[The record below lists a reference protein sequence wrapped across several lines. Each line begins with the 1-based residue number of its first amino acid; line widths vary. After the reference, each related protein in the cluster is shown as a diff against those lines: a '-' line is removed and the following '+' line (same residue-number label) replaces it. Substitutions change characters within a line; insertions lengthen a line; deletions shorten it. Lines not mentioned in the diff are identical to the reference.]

1 LKIFRNMRKIA
12 LKKWIIEEIM
22 KVLNRAIQH
31 RLQNLER
38 EIRKELTLI
47 NEDWTKLTIE
57 VFKSFN
63 VLTHSEISITMSF
76 LISSFI
82 LSFLNS
88 ILFNENLNYIFINFQ
103 IFHESTRLFKLMNS
117 LSRRSFSFYTLRTTV

>member
-1 LKIFRNMRKIA
+1 MKIFRNMRKIA